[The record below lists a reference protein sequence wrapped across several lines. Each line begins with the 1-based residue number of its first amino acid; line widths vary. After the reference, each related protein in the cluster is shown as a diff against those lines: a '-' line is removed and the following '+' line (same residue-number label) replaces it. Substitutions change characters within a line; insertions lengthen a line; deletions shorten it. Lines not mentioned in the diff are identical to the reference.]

1 MSSKVGIVMGSRSD
15 WETVQD
21 TCKHLDRLGIAYDVQ
36 VCSAHRSPHRAHQY
50 AEQAEENGY
59 GVIIAAAGGA
69 AHLAGVIA
77 SLTCLPVIGIPIHTS
92 ALGGVDSL
100 YSTVQMPA
108 GVPVATVGI
117 GSSGAR
123 NAAVLAAQILSL
135 ADASLRK
142 KLKSLKAELARSVDE
157 ANEQLQQE
165 RS

>member
-1 MSSKVGIVMGSRSD
+1 MSSKVGVVMGSRSD

-21 TCKHLDRLGIAYDVQ
+21 TCKHLERFGIAYDVQ

-77 SLTCLPVIGIPIHTS
+77 SLTCLPVIGIPIRTS

-135 ADASLRK
+135 GDAALRK
-142 KLKSLKAELARSVDE
+142 KVKSLKAELARVVDE

-165 RS
+165 LS